1 MNGEP
6 SSTLMLWVWSTLAA
20 LAGTVSSLSF
30 RPYRTMSKIDIV
42 LSLIVSLTF
51 AIFVGSLVAEWVA
64 RWPLWGGQLN
74 VKVYGAT
81 MWFLGA
87 SAHYLIP
94 VAIGRVRRSIDTA
107 QSESLP

>member
-1 MNGEP
+1 MNTEP
-6 SSTLMLWVWSTLAA
+6 NSSLLLWLWSTLAA

-30 RPYRTMSKIDIV
+30 RPYRTMSRIDII

-64 RWPLWGGQLN
+64 RWFDNGVLN
-74 VKVYGAT
+74 IKVYGAT

-94 VAIGRVRRSIDTA
+94 VAIGRVRRSIDSA
-107 QSESLP
+107 KPEALP